1 MRYWIMGGGGIGR
14 ALAAACLER
23 GDEVRLFSRADP
35 GLAGVHWHALDVT
48 DEAALEAV
56 CAGLPLPERVIN
68 TVGML
73 HSAQWQ
79 PEKRI
84 EQLTETALLEH
95 MRVNTWPTLALARLL
110 SARLERRQPLLLAA
124 LSARVGSI
132 SDNRGGGWYSY
143 RISKAALNMAIK
155 NLGVEWSR
163 RFPAAC
169 VVGLHPGT
177 VATQLSAPFR
187 AGLPPGQ
194 LQTPEQAARHLLRV
208 LDGLTP
214 AQSGRLF
221 AWDGQEIQP

>member
-14 ALAAACLER
+14 ALAAACVER
-23 GDEVRLFSRADP
+23 GDEVNVFSRSNPELAD
-35 GLAGVHWHALDVT
+35 VRWHALDIT
-48 DEAALEAV
+48 DEDAMNTV

-73 HSAQWQ
+73 HSEQWQ

-84 EQLTETALLEH
+84 EQFTQEALLDH

-110 SARLERRQPLLLAA
+110 SARMERRQPLLLAA

-155 NLGVEWSR
+155 NLGVEWAR

-177 VATQLSAPFR
+177 VATNLSAPFR
-187 AGLPPGQ
+187 AGLPTGQ
-194 LQTPEQAARHLLRV
+194 LQSPEAAAQHLLAV
-208 LDGLTP
+208 LDGVTP
-214 AQSGRLF
+214 EQSGRLF

>member
-14 ALAAACLER
+14 ALAAACAER
-23 GDEVRLFSRADP
+23 GDEIRLFSRTSP
-35 GLAGVHWHALDVT
+35 ELAGVHWHALDVT
-48 DEAALEAV
+48 DEAAMNTV
-56 CAGLPLPERVIN
+56 CAQLPLPERVIN

-73 HSAQWQ
+73 HSERWQ

-84 EQLTETALLEH
+84 EQLTDAALLDH
-95 MRVNTWPTLALARLL
+95 LRVNTWPTLALAKLL
-110 SARLERRQPLLLAA
+110 SARMERRQPLRLAA

-155 NLGVEWSR
+155 NLGVEWAR

-177 VATQLSAPFR
+177 VATNLSAPFC
-187 AGLPPGQ
+187 AGLPAGQ
-194 LQTPEQAARHLLRV
+194 LQTPQQAARHLLAV

-221 AWDGQEIQP
+221 AWNGQEIHP